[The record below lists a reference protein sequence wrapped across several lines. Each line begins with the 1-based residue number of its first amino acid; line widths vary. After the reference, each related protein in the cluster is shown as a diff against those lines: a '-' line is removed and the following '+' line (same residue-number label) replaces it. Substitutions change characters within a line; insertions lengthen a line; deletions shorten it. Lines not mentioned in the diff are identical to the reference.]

1 MDDGNLQ
8 KDFLWF
14 ENFADEAEEHLRH
27 ANIAS
32 FMAVFGDL
40 LESVQVLEKWV
51 EREPD
56 KVCAAKL
63 RMESI
68 QELFKEK
75 VKENRERS
83 RETVETIKKEFF
95 YELLSQQQLPA

>member
-1 MDDGNLQ
+1 MDDGNLV

-56 KVCAAKL
+56 KVRDAKL
-63 RMESI
+63 RLDAI
-68 QELFKEK
+68 QESFKEA
-75 VKENRERS
+75 VKANRERS
-83 RETVETIKKEFF
+83 RETVETIKKE
-95 YELLSQQQLPA
+95 YHELLSQQQLPA